1 LAIDGQLTSVQGPG
15 GPQITRI
22 GKPVINS
29 IGQPI
34 GAFYGKVANGYYP
47 SAVDAAAHL
56 TNAAGTCGT
65 PPCQPGAVVGGLRY
79 VDINGDGK
87 IDAND
92 RTILGSPHPD
102 STADLA
108 MRVPMGAWGLRAALV
123 GSFGAELCDGPA
135 EFDLVRAC
143 SPYLRTGG
151 PTNYLS

>member
-22 GKPVINS
+22 GNPVINM

-102 STADLA
+102 FTAGLELGFRVGTGELCA
-108 MRVPMGAWGLRAALV
+108 MRFR
-123 GSFGAELCDGPA
+123 SFGPTD
-135 EFDLVRAC
+135 C
-143 SPYLRTGG
+143 SP
-151 PTNYLS
+151 